1 MAERAAKAAFEAM
14 QDKYNYGRATAT
26 EFEQSKNAW
35 FRSRAELIQ
44 ARYETLLRA
53 RILAFYNTPR

>member
-1 MAERAAKAAFEAM
+1 M
-14 QDKYNYGRATAT
+14 QDKYIYGRATAT

-35 FRSRAELIQ
+35 FRSRAELIP